1 MDFSLDDTQNE
12 LRELTARIA
21 GDACT
26 LEHLR
31 LIADSDS
38 GTDLDLW
45 RTLAE
50 AGLVGIGMPEANGG
64 GGLGW
69 LETCVVMSELSR
81 ASAPVPALAVMA
93 MTGPALDGFVD
104 LADGLAAGE
113 QIVAAAVHEPVGEV
127 MAPAASVANGRL
139 SGTKTC
145 VLHGHIANAFVV
157 TAEDGLYYVDASD
170 AGVTVEV
177 QTTATDTP
185 DAHVVFAEAAANR
198 IGDRSASKSMIWR
211 GMSAASIMTAAACE
225 EAVNLLSEYA
235 VERKQFDKPIAS
247 FQAVSQRAGDA
258 YIDTEAVRLTAWQA
272 AWRMHEGLPF
282 EQELLTAKFWAAE
295 GGWRALHGAMH
306 IHGGVSV
313 DRDYPLHRHFLMQK
327 QCELQLGS
335 ATPTLLALGR
345 SLASD
350 ETTPS

>member
-1 MDFSLDDTQNE
+1 MDFALNDTQNE

-50 AGLVGIGMPEANGG
+50 AGLVGIGMSEANGG

-69 LETCVVMSELSR
+69 LETCVVISELAR
-81 ASAPVPALAVMA
+81 VSAPVPSLAVMA
-93 MTGPALDGFVD
+93 MTGPALDEQPD
-104 LADGLAAGE
+104 LADGIATGDR
-113 QIVAAAVHEPVGEV
+113 IVAAAVHEPTGDV
-127 MAPAASVANGRL
+127 MASRAQVENGRL
-139 SGTKTC
+139 SGIKTC
-145 VLHGHIANAFVV
+145 VLHGHLADGFVV
-157 TAEDGLYYVDASD
+157 TASDGLYYVDAAD
-170 AGVTVEV
+170 EGVTVEAQV
-177 QTTATDTP
+177 TATDTP
-185 DAHVVFAEAAANR
+185 DAHVVFVDAIAQRVGDVEASQA
-198 IGDRSASKSMIWR
+198 MIWR

-225 EAVNLLSEYA
+225 EAVKLLSEYA
-235 VERKQFDKPIAS
+235 VERKQFDKPIAA

-258 YIDTEAVRLTAWQA
+258 YIDTEAVRLTGWQA
-272 AWRMHEGLPF
+272 AWRMHEGLSF
-282 EQELLTAKFWAAE
+282 EKELLTAKFWAAE

-306 IHGGVSV
+306 LHGGVSV

-335 ATPTLLALGR
+335 ATPTLLALGKR
-345 SLASD
+345 L
-350 ETTPS
+350 